1 MQTASVIGREVP
13 LKLLRAVWDAPASI
27 DVHLLELKRQEFLYE
42 RGAAGEQTYVF
53 KHALTQDVAYE
64 SLLSP
69 ARQALHE
76 AIARAL
82 ETMHEDRLEEYY
94 ERLAHHYSQSAN
106 RDKALDYLELA
117 NQKATTANALQE
129 ALAYFEQA
137 MAILDTMPESKENR
151 RKRVAL
157 IGNQFIVFWL
167 LIRPSEYHN
176 ILDRYEAI
184 AATVDDPILLARF
197 KFAVGHCQWI
207 FGLPNKPLPNIIDAL
222 KLCEAAGNAG
232 EAARY
237 CSMLQWLRLYPG
249 NFEEALSWKGPG
261 AAGVGPAP

>member
-1 MQTASVIGREVP
+1 
-13 LKLLRAVWDAPASI
+13 
-27 DVHLLELKRQEFLYE
+27 
-42 RGAAGEQTYVF
+42 
-53 KHALTQDVAYE
+53 
-64 SLLSP
+64 
-69 ARQALHE
+69 
-76 AIARAL
+76 
-82 ETMHEDRLEEYY
+82 
-94 ERLAHHYSQSAN
+94 
-106 RDKALDYLELA
+106 
-117 NQKATTANALQE
+117 
-129 ALAYFEQA
+129 

-207 FGLPNKPLPNIIDAL
+207 FGLPNKSLPNITDAL
-222 KLCEAAGNAG
+222 KLCEAAGNVG

-237 CSMLQWLRLYPG
+237 CSMLQWVHFYLG
-249 NFEEALSWKGPG
+249 NFEEALSWKEPALGGLDHRHDLRWYAGLSYPRAGDLRAPRHADGTGQGPG
-261 AAGVGPAP
+261 GAR